1 MGVDTGHHLRLKEL
15 VFYSKG

>member
-1 MGVDTGHHLRLKEL
+1 MKFLLKL